1 MFLLFIQ
8 MKIIR
13 TRRDKRRLAIKIL
26 KRNLIN
32 SEYLEIRNFYKSVLK
47 ITIQDLKGYVTLL
60 EILNISWI
68 KK

>member
-1 MFLLFIQ
+1 